1 MTEPLT
7 LASRAGTAD
16 ERGLLEA
23 FLDNYRAVARAKLL
37 GASESDARR
46 RLVPSVTTLGGLV
59 KHLRWVELSWFQVV
73 LAGIPRTE
81 LPPVPWTDEDPDA
94 DFRLEP
100 GETVEQLIAEYD
112 AQCELSREV
121 ARAHELTDTGEHRVN
136 GTVSLRWIYL
146 HLIEETARHAG
157 QMDIL
162 REQLDG
168 AVGPEI

>member
-7 LASRAGTAD
+7 LAAQATTAD
-16 ERGLLEA
+16 ERALFEA

-37 GASESDARR
+37 GTSESAARK
-46 RLVPSVTTLGGLV
+46 RLVPSATTLGGLV
-59 KHLRWVELSWFQVV
+59 KHLRWVELGWFQRV
-73 LAGIPRTE
+73 LAGIPAE
-81 LPPVPWTDEDPDA
+81 DLPPVPWTDEDPDA

-100 GETVEQLIAEYD
+100 EETVASLIAEYD

-121 ARAHELTDTGEHRVN
+121 ARAHQLSDTGLHRTH